1 MAGKIKRVTS
11 PEVPEPPPETWSNC
25 LVVGEQVW
33 IAGMVSGY
41 ADGVIAGGEDE
52 YRQSKLIFAKIRHL
66 MTAAGGA
73 MADIVKITVFVTDI
87 RRREEVWR
95 ARAEFFTGDFPTST
109 LVEVSALAR
118 PGLKVEIEAVGV
130 IGASKA

>member
-1 MAGKIKRVTS
+1 MAIKRITAA
-11 PEVPEPPPETWSNC
+11 EVPEPPEKTWSNC
-25 LVVGEQVW
+25 LVVGDQVW

-41 ADGVIAGGEDE
+41 DGGTIAGGEDE
-52 YRQSKLIFAKIRHL
+52 YAQARIVFEKIRRL
-66 MTAAGGA
+66 IEAAGGA

-87 RRREEVWR
+87 SRREEVWR
-95 ARAEFFTGDFPTST
+95 ARAEFFSGDFPTST

-130 IGASKA
+130 LGASKG